1 MDWVATI
8 AGGIGNLFSGGA
20 LGLIGTALS
29 AWTKFKERAQTHEFE
44 MEKMKVD
51 LDIARVEADGA
62 IRTAELGAEQQALEG
77 SYKEASARWST
88 GQSSW
93 LIAVDFIRG
102 ITRPLLTW
110 FGLTSTILVIYLL
123 WETMPVAAQKDTI
136 DQLMILTSTMVTWWF
151 GARHIRK

>member
-88 GQSSW
+88 G
-93 LIAVDFIRG
+93 AK
-102 ITRPLLTW
+102 
-110 FGLTSTILVIYLL
+110 LV
-123 WETMPVAAQKDTI
+123 AD
-136 DQLMILTSTMVTWWF
+136 
-151 GARHIRK
+151 RR

>member
-1 MDWVATI
+1 
-8 AGGIGNLFSGGA
+8 
-20 LGLIGTALS
+20 
-29 AWTKFKERAQTHEFE
+29 
-44 MEKMKVD
+44 MKVD

-62 IRTAELGAEQQALEG
+62 IKTAELGAEQQALEG

-136 DQLMILTSTMVTWWF
+136 DQLMIITSTMVTWWF